1 MHLQSYLMRARAWP
15 HSVEESRRSR
25 FSLFVTRRQTIEI
38 CGALP
43 AQVRLLAKIFFIC
56 WLIWCSTISGYLI
69 TVYSGST
76 SSTAVLLLFGTAR
89 ARNGISWDQ
98 RWKSV
103 QSNLGLT
110 DKCVPTTVRCWK
122 KSVKRKRSVPHSVTI
137 VCTSTA
143 NIAYHNAS
151 KRGIIMSLRQRSTIS
166 RFVGYWFSL
175 VTITC
180 TAVYAYGTVKSE
192 VR

>member
-1 MHLQSYLMRARAWP
+1 MEIGFFLVELEFPKPALSDLRHKGADKRSHDLRAQ
-15 HSVEESRRSR
+15 RRKSAICANI
-25 FSLFVTRRQTIEI
+25 FVLR
-38 CGALP
+38 
-43 AQVRLLAKIFFIC
+43 KILSKKRT
-56 WLIWCSTISGYLI
+56 WL
-69 TVYSGST
+69 
-76 SSTAVLLLFGTAR
+76 
-89 ARNGISWDQ
+89 
-98 RWKSV
+98 

-110 DKCVPTTVRCWK
+110 DKCGPTTVRCWK